1 MYSMKDFIQA
11 QLLLLMIS
19 VTAAV
24 NAHMP
29 YLFIFSASL
38 LMLLFTMRS
47 LSDKYSLTEIIIQLV
62 LSELFCILG
71 SGFFVFLIFTEIR
84 PAKIK
89 KLRVFFPVIFF
100 IVTAALYGRYTP
112 PAILLQALILLGI
125 SGAVIV
131 AEYFVLDYIKM
142 KSRINSAL
150 AVTAISE
157 LYEKKV
163 NHELMVKNYL
173 ADKNARLEE
182 RENISRNIHNS
193 VGHSITAAVMALD
206 AADMLFDT
214 KPEAAREKM
223 RAANERMRGSIA
235 SIRHAVRVLDDD
247 NPYVSMEDFKGELA
261 AIADN
266 FAMDTMIKVNMIF
279 PTEYTELSLEHE
291 HTEFLT
297 GALQEL
303 LVNGAKHG
311 GADVFTVA
319 LTADSRHIRLK
330 VSDNGTSDFCRENEA
345 EKIKNG
351 FGLKKLVSYVKRCGG
366 TVKFSY
372 GMGLTV
378 LITLPL

>member
-1 MYSMKDFIQA
+1 
-11 QLLLLMIS
+11 
-19 VTAAV
+19 
-24 NAHMP
+24 
-29 YLFIFSASL
+29 
-38 LMLLFTMRS
+38 
-47 LSDKYSLTEIIIQLV
+47 
-62 LSELFCILG
+62 
-71 SGFFVFLIFTEIR
+71 
-84 PAKIK
+84 
-89 KLRVFFPVIFF
+89 
-100 IVTAALYGRYTP
+100 
-112 PAILLQALILLGI
+112 
-125 SGAVIV
+125 
-131 AEYFVLDYIKM
+131 
-142 KSRINSAL
+142 
-150 AVTAISE
+150 
-157 LYEKKV
+157 
-163 NHELMVKNYL
+163 
-173 ADKNARLEE
+173 
-182 RENISRNIHNS
+182 
-193 VGHSITAAVMALD
+193 MALD

-261 AIADN
+261 TIADN

-372 GMGLTV
+372 GIGLTV